1 MGRLLPPLI
10 SLFCYFLGI
19 VCDSI
24 RFLLTLFRHLDFLNS
39 QRTLFDQLTAECRC
53 FLNRNL
59 TRFHNLACSVETTL
73 FSQEL
78 YNFLFDGFVLFLR
91 LGRLCGSCGITLVE
105 LFQLGFGVLNQ
116 LFAQVLHGG
125 DCGKEFT
132 ISHSIFLS
140 CLFGVGVGRHPFY
153 LSEGF
158 LSPLTSLLYHI
169 QFSLSSLFF
178 NFFIFF

>member
-10 SLFCYFLGI
+10 SLFCYFFGT
-19 VCDSI
+19 VCNSI
-24 RFLLTLFRHLDFLNS
+24 CFLLALFRHLDFLNS
-39 QRTLFDQLTAECRC
+39 QRTLFDQLTAECRR

-59 TRFHNLACSVETTL
+59 TRFHDLACGVETTL

-91 LGRLCGSCGITLVE
+91 LGRLRGSCGIALVE

-116 LFAQVLHGG
+116 FFAQVLHSG

-140 CLFGVGVGRHPFY
+140 CLSALALVATLFIYQRG
-153 LSEGF
+153 SC
-158 LSPLTSLLYHI
+158 PL
-169 QFSLSSLFF
+169 
-178 NFFIFF
+178 